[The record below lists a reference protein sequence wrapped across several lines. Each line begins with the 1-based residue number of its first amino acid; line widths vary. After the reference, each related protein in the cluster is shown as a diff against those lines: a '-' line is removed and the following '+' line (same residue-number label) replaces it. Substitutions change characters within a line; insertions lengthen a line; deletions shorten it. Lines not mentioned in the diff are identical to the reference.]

1 MGARNIGNWFE
12 RTGKPLLYLLI
23 AMLFLWG
30 VMVFLSMPFWAML
43 IPMAFAVIIILGMV
57 KTLLW

>member
-1 MGARNIGNWFE
+1 MGSRNIGNWFE
-12 RTGKPLLYLLI
+12 LTGKPLLILLV

-30 VMVFLSMPFWAML
+30 VMVFLSMPFWAIL
-43 IPMAFAVIIILGMV
+43 IPVTFAVIIILGMV